1 MSIPASHIV
10 AVSSRV
16 LSGGSADLETN
27 GLLLTKNTLIP
38 AQTPA
43 VTFTTASDVAAM
55 FGAESVEAQF
65 AQQYFTGCENQQM
78 SPLAVVIARRVDVA
92 APAWIR
98 SASLT
103 VDLADLKKVTDG
115 KLTLAIN
122 GEPKS
127 AESVDFSECTS
138 LSECAETLATAL
150 TGVTGTYDSNLN
162 AITLTTESTGA
173 EATIDFPS
181 AVAAASVGAGVVGVS
196 QLDAEGTDLGALL
209 GLTQEAG
216 AVISQGAAAMTPSEN
231 LDAISSVTR
240 NWVGFTTAY
249 EAEFEEAQGLAAWA
263 DINDDYVYFD
273 WTLDEKCLNQLT
285 QSTTKPAQLMENFNC
300 TACIFG
306 DWHEAAF
313 ALGIG
318 ASIAWDRN
326 QGMKVWFAK
335 ATTGISPRITSE
347 AEANALEAIRCS
359 YFGEFAT
366 RNAQFDFFN
375 RGTLASTLYGFIDV
389 LYGSIVLRNWIQR
402 SCMDGFKQTNR
413 VPYNARGEALIR
425 AWIQDSINRALQCG
439 IIDAGL
445 ELSSSQEAQLM
456 QETADESVVNAL
468 FINGYWVG
476 ISMPAANARAD
487 RGAPTVSVIYA
498 YAGGVQKL
506 DCEVLAVI

>member
-27 GLLLTKNTLIP
+27 GLLLTKSALIP

-55 FGAESVEAQF
+55 FGAESIEARF

-78 SPLAVVIARRVDVA
+78 SPLALVVARRIDEA
-92 APAWIR
+92 AAAWIR
-98 SASLT
+98 GASVT
-103 VDLADLKKVTDG
+103 ATLAELKEVTDG
-115 KLTLAIN
+115 ALKITVDGTEKTA
-122 GEPKS
+122 S
-127 AESVDFSECTS
+127 SVDLSEATS
-138 LSECAETLATAL
+138 LSDVATKVATAI

-162 AITLTTESTGA
+162 AFTFTSSTTGVESTMGFA
-173 EATIDFPS
+173 S
-181 AVAAASVGAGVVGVS
+181 AGDS
-196 QLDAEGTDLGALL
+196 GTDLSALL
-209 GLTQEAG
+209 GLTEAAG
-216 AVISQGAAAMTPSEN
+216 AVLSQGVAAMTEAQN
-231 LDAISSVTR
+231 LDAISTVTR

-249 EAEFEEAQGLAAWA
+249 EAELEEAQGLAAWA

-273 WTLDEKCLNQLT
+273 WTLDDKCLNQLT
-285 QSTTKPAQLMENFNC
+285 QSTTKPAQLMDNYNC

-445 ELSSSQEAQLM
+445 DLSESQKAQLM

-468 FINGYWVG
+468 FINGYWIG
-476 ISMPAANARAD
+476 ITMPAANVRAD
-487 RGAPTVSVIYA
+487 RGAPVVSVYYA
-498 YAGGVQKL
+498 YAGSVQTL
-506 DCEVLAVI
+506 RAEVSAVI